1 MRRIMEQETELE
13 RVAQEKLAYDQEIES
28 FKSSLSAKDIEIEGF
43 KGKNEEL
50 EGILKSLESSLAAAE
65 EKVLEGQANLTL
77 SNEELGKEKLRTVE
91 LQKSL
96 EDTVTA
102 FEKYK
107 QENQKN
113 GMFFNHHTL
122 NTMGS

>member
-1 MRRIMEQETELE
+1 MEHETQLE
-13 RVAQEKLAYDQEIES
+13 KSALEKIAQDQEYES
-28 FKSSLSAKDIEIEGF
+28 VKSSVTAKDIEIEGF

>member
-1 MRRIMEQETELE
+1 MEQETELE